1 MGGRSQ
7 ESKGGKEGGS
17 KQIKREGKKMLRSGR
32 EGGYK

>member
-17 KQIKREGKKMLRSGR
+17 KQVKREGRKMLRSGT
-32 EGGYK
+32 EDGCK

>member
-17 KQIKREGKKMLRSGR
+17 KQVNREGKKMLRSGR
-32 EGGYK
+32 EVGCK